1 MNFFFLRVLKIFVL
15 ILCLTSNSFAN
26 TPGTPSSSYNNDYYS
41 KKPRDFVNENT
52 SNQIPTQIQN
62 QIVIQGNKR
71 LENELILRSSEIEQ
85 TGTDDKSLSLAIKKL
100 YKTGYFEDVKIFKNK
115 NIVYINVKENPII
128 DQISIEGNKEI
139 TDDMILEEISTRS
152 RNVFSTDQIKLD
164 SEKILTLYKRQGFFS
179 TFVEPKIIRV
189 DENRVNLVFE
199 VFEGKEATIKK
210 VNFVNNKIFS
220 DSTLKDVI
228 SSSEYRWYE
237 FWGSN
242 DRFDKDR
249 INYDKDLLKKN
260 YFDNGY
266 IDFEIISVN
275 SSLVDNRRDF
285 IVNFTVFEGKRYK
298 ITKIKYNSSIRNL
311 KESKIEELVD
321 LEVGDWF
328 SSLEIDNSIKKITD
342 RTSQMGYAFV
352 NVSPR
357 IKKVR
362 RQQSRTYIR
371 NRRRNKNFY

>member
-1 MNFFFLRVLKIFVL
+1 
-15 ILCLTSNSFAN
+15 
-26 TPGTPSSSYNNDYYS
+26 
-41 KKPRDFVNENT
+41 
-52 SNQIPTQIQN
+52 
-62 QIVIQGNKR
+62 
-71 LENELILRSSEIEQ
+71 
-85 TGTDDKSLSLAIKKL
+85 
-100 YKTGYFEDVKIFKNK
+100 
-115 NIVYINVKENPII
+115 
-128 DQISIEGNKEI
+128 
-139 TDDMILEEISTRS
+139 MILEEISTRS

-249 INYDKDLLKKN
+249 INYDKDLLKKY

-275 SSLVDNRRDF
+275 FKSC
-285 IVNFTVFEGKRYK
+285 
-298 ITKIKYNSSIRNL
+298 
-311 KESKIEELVD
+311 
-321 LEVGDWF
+321 
-328 SSLEIDNSIKKITD
+328 
-342 RTSQMGYAFV
+342 
-352 NVSPR
+352 
-357 IKKVR
+357 
-362 RQQSRTYIR
+362 RQQKR
-371 NRRRNKNFY
+371 FYC